1 MDLEKKAHVVLLSS
15 PGIGHLIPIIELG
28 KRFHIHHNF
37 KVTILV
43 ITSQTSQAES
53 QILKSA
59 TNPSLYTIIQ
69 IPSSNIS
76 SAAEAVST
84 RICQTMRHSVP
95 SIKSALTNLPLRP
108 SAFIVDIF
116 GTESLILA
124 KELNIPKFVYVAS
137 HARYLS
143 LFAYS
148 PVLDKQIEGQY
159 VDQKEPLKIPGCKSV
174 RPEDLIDS
182 MLDRNDVQYKE
193 YLITANNLCK
203 SDAILVNTWNE
214 LQHTELKALNG
225 ELSGLLKVP
234 VFAVGPLVRQPESE
248 TGQTTESVMKWLD
261 KQPKES
267 VVYVS
272 FGSGGTLS
280 YDQMK
285 ELAFGLELSEQRFI
299 WVLRA
304 PMGEATNA
312 AFFTTGCSDRF
323 DEIQKQ
329 LPEGFLERIKNVGM
343 LVQEWA
349 PQVNVLKHPS
359 IGCFI
364 SHCGWGSVLESL
376 TNGVPII
383 A

>member
-1 MDLEKKAHVVLLSS
+1 
-15 PGIGHLIPIIELG
+15 
-28 KRFHIHHNF
+28 
-37 KVTILV
+37 
-43 ITSQTSQAES
+43 
-53 QILKSA
+53 
-59 TNPSLYTIIQ
+59 
-69 IPSSNIS
+69 
-76 SAAEAVST
+76 
-84 RICQTMRHSVP
+84 
-95 SIKSALTNLPLRP
+95 
-108 SAFIVDIF
+108 
-116 GTESLILA
+116 
-124 KELNIPKFVYVAS
+124 
-137 HARYLS
+137 
-143 LFAYS
+143 
-148 PVLDKQIEGQY
+148 LDKQIEGQY

-214 LQHTELKALNG
+214 LQHTELKALN
-225 ELSGLLKVP
+225 EKLSEVP
-234 VFAVGPLVRQPESE
+234 VFAVGPLVRQIESE
-248 TGQTTESVMKWLD
+248 TNQDTESMMKWLE

-304 PMGEATNA
+304 PRGEAANA

-376 TNGVPII
+376 THGVPII
-383 A
+383 AWPLYAEQSMNATLLVELGVALKTTLPPTKIVVGREEIASLVKRVILMGRNMRERVEEIKVSAEKALCEGGSSYNTLSKMAKIIKKQDLIGLSKNVHTEG